1 MGSWPLDPR
10 GAQAESIAFV
20 YWVLFACAVVVLAIV
35 IGALTYSG
43 IKFRDRPGRV
53 AQQFH
58 GSNTLELIW
67 TVVPTLMVI
76 SFTALSWDRLN
87 VINNVDA
94 GSTMTVKV
102 QGVQWAWNFTYPD
115 QQMFKLKDGT
125 TLQAGEQLDIP
136 VGQKIKLEL
145 TATDVIHSFWV
156 PNIGGK
162 KDAVPG
168 HTTTMWIQ
176 ADQPGTYKGQ
186 CTEFCGDGHADML
199 ITVVA
204 HPPSDYAAW
213 AATAVADADRL
224 NAPETRAGKDAF
236 VNGPCAGCHLV
247 RGTAAAG
254 RVGPELTHLM
264 SKQPPNIAGVL
275 SPINQ
280 ENLTKWVRNAPAI
293 KPGVLMPKFEGVLPD
308 QTIDQIVQFL
318 LTLK

>member
-1 MGSWPLDPR
+1 MPGPWPLDPR

-20 YWVLFACAVVVLAIV
+20 YWILFACAVVVLAIV
-35 IGALTYSG
+35 VGALTYSG

-67 TVVPTLMVI
+67 TIVPTLMVI

-94 GSTMTVKV
+94 GSAMTIKV
-102 QGVQWAWNFTYPD
+102 EGAQWSWAFTYPD
-115 QQMFKLKDGT
+115 QQMFKLKDGST
-125 TLQAGEQLDIP
+125 IVTGERLDIP
-136 VGQKIKLEL
+136 VGTKVKLEL
-145 TATDVIHSFWV
+145 TAKDVIHSFWV

-168 HTTTMWIQ
+168 HTTSMWIQ

-199 ITVVA
+199 ITIVA
-204 HPPSDYAAW
+204 HPQNEYAAW
-213 AATAVADADRL
+213 AADERKLQDLLNDPATA
-224 NAPETRAGKDAF
+224 AGREAF
-236 VNGPCAGCHLV
+236 LSGACAGCHTV
-247 RGTAAAG
+247 RGTKAAG
-254 RVGPELTHLM
+254 KVGPELTHIA
-264 SKQPPNIAGVL
+264 SEPDIAGVL
-275 SPINQ
+275 PMNE
-280 ENLTKWVRNAPAI
+280 ENLRRWVRNAPSI
-293 KPGVLMPKFEGVLPD
+293 KPNIVMPKFEGVLPD
-308 QTIDQIVQFL
+308 DQINQIVQWL